1 MSNNNQE
8 DNPFAGFNMAQLN
21 QLNPALFA
29 SLANQMGMNTQAGPS
44 QPQNQAQQPAMGN
57 LRNVPPQ
64 LLQQL
69 QQQQQRQQSGQPP
82 SQASINDTLQNI
94 MLPTFNRLQ
103 GQNNQQMQQERLQ
116 AANNPAIQA
125 QVAAQQVKA
134 RQAAQAVQA
143 AQAQAHAQAQ
153 AQAQA
158 QVQAQTQQQNL
169 GIGVQGMAGIQGMG
183 GLPGMGGVV
192 GFAGLGQNQTQ
203 QPNQP
208 NQVQRNQNQ
217 FSLHSNQQD
226 FGLNQSAQLQNNNTN
241 VQQGNIG
248 QGQNGQFNLGVNM
261 GMMGDDSVRRAALQR
276 FVTFLNCEVSFL
288 FSAQYVGTI
297 NSEPESESEP
307 APSATTGAIQ
317 SCASNQSRSPGVHAH
332 SVGHCLRCFQ
342 ETREPPGC
350 VGRSPKDC
358 WDVEE
363 SKPISSSDWE

>member
-1 MSNNNQE
+1 MSNNNQ
-8 DNPFAGFNMAQLN
+8 DQNSFAGFNMAQLN

-29 SLANQMGMNTQAGPS
+29 SLANQMGMNNQAGPS

-57 LRNVPPQ
+57 VRNIPPQ

-103 GQNNQQMQQERLQ
+103 NQNSQQMQQERLQ

-125 QVAAQQVKA
+125 QVTTQQVNA

-153 AQAQA
+153 AQAQ
-158 QVQAQTQQQNL
+158 VQAQTQQQNL
-169 GIGVQGMAGIQGMG
+169 GIGVHGVAGMQGMG
-183 GLPGMGGVV
+183 GLPGVGGIV
-192 GFAGLGQNQTQ
+192 GFGGMGQNQTQ

-208 NQVQRNQNQ
+208 NQMQRNQNQ
-217 FSLHSNQQD
+217 FSLHSHQQD
-226 FGLNQSAQLQNNNTN
+226 LGLNQSTQPQSNNGN

-248 QGQNGQFNLGVNM
+248 QGQSGQFNLGMNM

-276 FVTFLNCEVSFL
+276 FVKQLLNCEIPFL
-288 FSAQYVGTI
+288 LSTQYVGTV
-297 NSEPESESEP
+297 NPEPKSKS
-307 APSATTGAIQ
+307 APSSTTCANK
-317 SCASNQSRSPGVHAH
+317 SYASN
-332 SVGHCLRCFQ
+332 
-342 ETREPPGC
+342 
-350 VGRSPKDC
+350 
-358 WDVEE
+358 
-363 SKPISSSDWE
+363 

>member
-1 MSNNNQE
+1 MTPPRKPDLTSALLLCTADKRFAASPLRPVVPFASSLWKSSPIIMSNNNQE
-8 DNPFAGFNMAQLN
+8 ENPFAGFNMAQLN

-143 AQAQAHAQAQ
+143 AQAQAHA
-153 AQAQA
+153 
-158 QVQAQTQQQNL
+158 
-169 GIGVQGMAGIQGMG
+169 
-183 GLPGMGGVV
+183 
-192 GFAGLGQNQTQ
+192 
-203 QPNQP
+203 
-208 NQVQRNQNQ
+208 
-217 FSLHSNQQD
+217 
-226 FGLNQSAQLQNNNTN
+226 
-241 VQQGNIG
+241 
-248 QGQNGQFNLGVNM
+248 
-261 GMMGDDSVRRAALQR
+261 
-276 FVTFLNCEVSFL
+276 
-288 FSAQYVGTI
+288 
-297 NSEPESESEP
+297 
-307 APSATTGAIQ
+307 
-317 SCASNQSRSPGVHAH
+317 
-332 SVGHCLRCFQ
+332 
-342 ETREPPGC
+342 
-350 VGRSPKDC
+350 
-358 WDVEE
+358 
-363 SKPISSSDWE
+363 